1 VQEVLTNAVMLVS
14 VVGVLALGTWL
25 AFASDRQIRAAWAA
39 FAAARGLSHSSTPF
53 VPSSL
58 RIFGRYRD
66 LDVEIRAVTR
76 GSGKSRSTWMVC
88 RVLLSRPLP
97 AGLRV
102 TTEGFFSRV
111 GQLIL
116 GADVQ
121 TGDPE
126 VDRRLH
132 IQASDAAEAKAFL
145 HTPRVRRALYDLAEA
160 YSGMEVKERSV
171 TVETRGLMSSERAL
185 AALLNRVVAA
195 AIGLQAPLSVEQHDI
210 FHTEALLSREPQ
222 REPTWA
228 MADVQQPPE
237 ERMLELLASGGGVV
251 LDLRDDVEEPAL
263 DPPLRA
269 TELPPMSAA
278 AEPAQSTPA
287 PPHEPPA
294 LTLDKLLG
302 RLSDSGLTPRQRE
315 ALGASFV
322 GTRLQGRLRV
332 DRVTRTFGF
341 RLPEHLRDGMTLE
354 GSAPE
359 SRIRLI
365 VRFSAARTPE
375 VERLLP
381 GQEAELDAVWVGW
394 EEIGARATLD
404 AR

>member
-1 VQEVLTNAVMLVS
+1 MFTTVVMLGSVAGVLT
-14 VVGVLALGTWL
+14 LGIWL
-25 AFASDRQIRAAWAA
+25 AVASDRQIRAAWAA

-58 RIFGRYRD
+58 RIFGRYQD
-66 LDVEIRAVTR
+66 LDVEICAVTR

-88 RVLLSRPLP
+88 RVLLNRPLP

-102 TTEGFFSRV
+102 TPEGFFSRV
-111 GQLIL
+111 GQVFL

-126 VDRRLH
+126 VDLRLH
-132 IQASDAAEAKAFL
+132 IQANDAAEAKAFL
-145 HTPRVRRALYDLAEA
+145 GTPSVSRALYDLAEA

-171 TVETRGLMSSERAL
+171 TVETRGLMSSESAL

-195 AIGLQAPLSVEQHDI
+195 AIGLQAPPNVEQHDI
-210 FHTEALLSREPQ
+210 FRTEALLGRKPQ

-228 MADVQQPPE
+228 VADVHQPPE
-237 ERMLELLASGGGVV
+237 ERTLELLADHQGGVV
-251 LDLRDDVEEPAL
+251 LDLRDDVEEPAR
-263 DPPLRA
+263 DAVVHVAEPAPTR
-269 TELPPMSAA
+269 AA
-278 AEPAQSTPA
+278 AEPPR
-287 PPHEPPA
+287 PPPEPPPEPPA
-294 LTLDKLLG
+294 LTLDKLLS

-332 DRVTRTFGF
+332 DRVSRTFGF

-359 SRIRLI
+359 SRVRLI
-365 VRFSAARTPE
+365 VRFSAARTSE

-381 GQEAELDAVWVGW
+381 GQETELDAVWVGW